1 MRSQHPFSWNDKVN
15 FAAKTL
21 LDRILSDAPFEE
33 LLIVVGE
40 EPNLHLE
47 FTNLMSL
54 WNAVTLE
61 TSC

>member
-1 MRSQHPFSWNDKVN
+1 MYPD
-15 FAAKTL
+15 T
-21 LDRILSDAPFEE
+21 DAPFKK
-33 LLIVVGE
+33 LVIAMRK

-61 TSC
+61 KS